1 MEELNRP
8 KEIKQLKFGTSGLR
22 DEVKFMTDKEC
33 YINTLGF
40 ISFLKEKG
48 EVAKGDKIAFGGDR
62 RGSTPRIMAAVSKAI
77 EEAGCGGVFC
87 GLVPSPTLAFYSI
100 TQGIPSIMVTGSH
113 IPEDRNGIK
122 FTKKS
127 GEVLKSDE
135 LDILRNVASERSA
148 ECAKKPGETFFN
160 EKGMF
165 TEEKKLPAP
174 DREEAAV
181 NNYVK
186 RYSDV
191 FSKDTFQGRKIALYQ
206 HSAVGRDILKRIL
219 EELGAEVIPV
229 AKSEKFVPVDTE
241 KVSHQ
246 TRTLLKETAV
256 KYKPFAIVSTDGD
269 SDRPLLADETG
280 EFLTGDKL
288 GALVA
293 LYLKPDFAAIPISAN
308 SAAKKVLTE
317 RKVKVEQTKI
327 GSPYVVKAMMV
338 ELNRNSEAKVVSWES
353 NGGFLLGSDW
363 TINGKVMKALPT
375 RDAALPLI
383 VSILSALEKKKK
395 MSEFIAAS
403 LPARYTYADV
413 IDYKTKN
420 CENYTAEMGKTII
433 KMFSPEDK
441 SIDQVDFGK
450 SELKVFHAGGN
461 SINANTEEKKETLKI
476 KERLDRYFTKERGFS
491 NIVSINWIDG
501 IRITFE
507 TGDVSHLRPSG
518 NAPEFRNYGEAATGA
533 RAEEIVAKRFEIIPE
548 MIENISKSIS

>member
-1 MEELNRP
+1 MEV
-8 KEIKQLKFGTSGLR
+8 KQLKFGTSGLR

-48 EVAKGDKIAFGGDR
+48 EIAKGDKIAFGGDR
-62 RGSTPRIMAAVSKAI
+62 RGSTPRIMAAVLKAI
-77 EEAGCGGVFC
+77 EEAGCFGVFC
-87 GLVPSPTLAFYSI
+87 GLVPSPTLAFYAI

-135 LDILRNVASERSA
+135 KDILRNVAFERSS
-148 ECAKKPGETFFN
+148 EGAKKPEETFFN

-165 TEEKKLPAP
+165 KKDKKFPAP
-174 DREEAAV
+174 EFENTAI
-181 NNYVK
+181 NNYVE
-186 RYSDV
+186 RYSNV
-191 FSKDTFQGRKIALYQ
+191 FSKDTFRGKKIALYQ
-206 HSAVGRDILKRIL
+206 HSAVGRDILKRIF

-229 AKSEKFVPVDTE
+229 ARSEKFVPVDTE
-241 KVSHQ
+241 KVSRQ
-246 TRTLLKETAV
+246 TRTLLKETAE

-293 LYLKPDFAAIPISAN
+293 LYLKPDFAAVPISAN
-308 SAAKKVLTE
+308 DTVSKVLTE
-317 RKVKVEQTKI
+317 RRVKIEHTKI
-327 GSPYVVKAMMV
+327 GSPYVIKAMMD
-338 ELNRNSEAKVVSWES
+338 ELKRNSKAKVVSWES

-363 TINGKVMKALPT
+363 TINGKVLKALPT

-383 VSILSALEKKKK
+383 IALLSAVEKKKK

-413 IDYKTKN
+413 IDDKTKD
-420 CENYTAEMGKTII
+420 CENYTAQMGKFII
-433 KMFSPEDK
+433 EMFSPKDK
-441 SIDQVDFGK
+441 SISQVDFGK
-450 SELKVFHAGGN
+450 SSVKFFYAEGKTKNTGLEENTDLLKAKKLL
-461 SINANTEEKKETLKI
+461 EK
-476 KERLDRYFTKERGFS
+476 YFTKERGFS
-491 NIVSINWIDG
+491 KIVSINWIDG

-507 TGDVSHLRPSG
+507 TGDISHLRPSG
-518 NAPEFRNYGEAATGA
+518 NAPEFRNYGEAATRV

-548 MIENISKSIS
+548 MIKSVSNFTS